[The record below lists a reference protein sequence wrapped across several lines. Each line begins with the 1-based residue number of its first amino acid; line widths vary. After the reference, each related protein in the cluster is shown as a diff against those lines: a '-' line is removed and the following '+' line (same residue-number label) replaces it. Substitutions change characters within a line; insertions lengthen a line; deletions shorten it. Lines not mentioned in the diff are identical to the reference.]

1 MRYVRPPNRYVDISV
16 CDFIINM
23 KKKINTCQKGKLIM
37 RKKEISMI
45 ILAGGASSRMGRDK
59 SDLTIDGKTFLEMQ
73 IEKGEKLG
81 ISDILLSGYHG
92 ENKYKYPIIPDRFPG
107 KGPLGGLEACFRK
120 AKNPYCL
127 VLGVDVPLVPAEEL
141 TALIRQSLHSD
152 AKAVILSHSGHEEP
166 LMGVYCTDL
175 ADAMLEEITE
185 RKGAVFAF
193 LRKNGYECYESQA
206 AAWYFSNINDSET
219 YKEIAR
225 NHFRFNWKTV
235 MRVDRNV

>member
-107 KGPLGGLEACFRK
+107 KG
-120 AKNPYCL
+120 L
-127 VLGVDVPLVPAEEL
+127 V
-141 TALIRQSLHSD
+141 
-152 AKAVILSHSGHEEP
+152 
-166 LMGVYCTDL
+166 
-175 ADAMLEEITE
+175 
-185 RKGAVFAF
+185 
-193 LRKNGYECYESQA
+193 
-206 AAWYFSNINDSET
+206 
-219 YKEIAR
+219 
-225 NHFRFNWKTV
+225 
-235 MRVDRNV
+235 

>member
-1 MRYVRPPNRYVDISV
+1 
-16 CDFIINM
+16 
-23 KKKINTCQKGKLIM
+23 M

-141 TALIRQSLHSD
+141 AALIRQSLHSD
-152 AKAVILSHSGHEEP
+152 AKAVILSHGGHEEP

-206 AAWYFSNINDSET
+206 AAWYFSISMIR
-219 YKEIAR
+219 KHI
-225 NHFRFNWKTV
+225 KK
-235 MRVDRNV
+235 

>member
-1 MRYVRPPNRYVDISV
+1 
-16 CDFIINM
+16 
-23 KKKINTCQKGKLIM
+23 M

-92 ENKYKYPIIPDRFPG
+92 ENRYKYPIIPDRFPG

-141 TALIRQSLHSD
+141 AALIRSTH
-152 AKAVILSHSGHEEP
+152 
-166 LMGVYCTDL
+166 
-175 ADAMLEEITE
+175 
-185 RKGAVFAF
+185 
-193 LRKNGYECYESQA
+193 
-206 AAWYFSNINDSET
+206 
-219 YKEIAR
+219 
-225 NHFRFNWKTV
+225 
-235 MRVDRNV
+235 